1 MTLKAPPSRLRVV
14 SVQSS
19 HNMEAGMRQDERHP
33 TSDDIFIGI
42 DLATRQ
48 HQVVI
53 HDSQG
58 RRLTSFKV
66 PHTRAGLNELVQ
78 RCTSPRLLPGRGRA
92 AIAFEATG
100 HVWEAV
106 AAFLEE
112 HHLEYQVVNPM
123 ATFRTREARQ
133 MSRDKRD
140 LTDAEQIAHLLRTG
154 VVTQCQ
160 LLPAKYMQLRRTWGE
175 YYRLRKER
183 ARLKTV
189 LTHQLYGVFPE
200 IVGEWQTAT
209 APGCLAV
216 LRAGLTPRQIAKLTK
231 PAFIRLARQHRR
243 GRRMW
248 RFKIEQV
255 WEKACCTVAAP
266 HGQEAAT
273 REVTRLVDR
282 IDFVADQLDQV
293 ATELRALLERFEEA
307 KYLGTLP
314 GIGWITVAALIA
326 EIGPF
331 NRYRHGRQLVK
342 LAGLQPS
349 RRESGAIAGRTPIT
363 KRGRAQLR
371 EVVYM
376 ATLSSIRHNPR
387 IKAHYERLCQRP
399 IRPLPKMH
407 AFGACM
413 SKLLH
418 YAFAVVKNREA
429 FDVDHLWKEKQIAA

>member
-1 MTLKAPPSRLRVV
+1 
-14 SVQSS
+14 
-19 HNMEAGMRQDERHP
+19 MRQDERYP
-33 TSDDIFIGI
+33 TPEKIFIGI

-53 HDSQG
+53 LDSQG

-66 PHTRAGLNELVQ
+66 PHNREGLRELVQ
-78 RCTSPRLLPGRGRA
+78 RCTSSRLLPDRGRA

-112 HHLEYQVVNPM
+112 QHLEYRVVNPL

-154 VVTQCQ
+154 VVTRCQ
-160 LLPAKYMQLRRTWGE
+160 LLPAKYMQLRRSWGE
-175 YYRLRKER
+175 YHRLRGER
-183 ARLKTV
+183 ARLKTLLV
-189 LTHQLYGVFPE
+189 HQLYGVFPE
-200 IVGEWQTAT
+200 IVGEWKAVS

-216 LRAGLTPRQIAKLTK
+216 LGAGLTPRQIAQLTK
-231 PAFIRLARQHRR
+231 PAFIRLVQQHRR

-255 WEKACCTVAAP
+255 WEKACRTVAAP
-266 HGQEAAT
+266 HGQDAAM
-273 REVTRLVDR
+273 REVVRLVAR
-282 IDFVADQLDQV
+282 IDFIGDQLDQV
-293 ATELRALLERFEEA
+293 AMELNSQLETFEEA
-307 KYLGTLP
+307 KYLRTLP
-314 GIGWITVAALIA
+314 GIGSITIAALIA

-349 RRESGAIAGRTPIT
+349 RRESGESAGRTPIT

-371 EVVYM
+371 AVVYM
-376 ATLSSIRHNPR
+376 ATLSSLRHNPR
-387 IKAHYERLCQRP
+387 IKAHYQRLCQRP
-399 IRPLPKMH
+399 VRPLPKMH

-413 SKLLH
+413 TKLLH
-418 YAFAVVKNREA
+418 YAFAVVKHREA
-429 FDVDHLWKEKQIAA
+429 FDVDHLWKEERIAA

>member
-1 MTLKAPPSRLRVV
+1 
-14 SVQSS
+14 
-19 HNMEAGMRQDERHP
+19 MEVGMRQDEGHP

-42 DLATRQ
+42 DLATKQ

-53 HDSQG
+53 LDSQG

-66 PHTRAGLNELVQ
+66 SHTREGLGELVQ
-78 RCTSPRLLPGRGRA
+78 RCTSPLLLPGRGRA
-92 AIAFEATG
+92 VIAFEATG

-112 HHLEYQVVNPM
+112 QHLEYQIVNPL

-154 VVTQCQ
+154 IVTQCQ
-160 LLPAKYMQLRRTWGE
+160 LLPDNYMQLRRAWGE
-175 YYRLRKER
+175 YHRIRKER
-183 ARLKTV
+183 ARLQTL
-189 LTHQLYGVFPE
+189 LTHQLYGAFPE
-200 IVGEWQTAT
+200 IVGEWKTVS

-216 LRAGLTPRQIAKLTK
+216 LRTALTPRQIAKLTK
-231 PAFIRLARQHRR
+231 PAFIRLVHQHRR

-255 WEKACCTVAAP
+255 WEKACRTVAAP
-266 HGQEAAT
+266 HGQEAAM
-273 REVTRLVDR
+273 REVARLVER
-282 IDFVADQLDQV
+282 IDFVGDQLDQV
-293 ATELRALLERFEEA
+293 ATELHVLLDKFEEA
-307 KYLGTLP
+307 KYLATLP
-314 GIGWITVAALIA
+314 GIGWVTVAALIA

-331 NRYRHGRQLVK
+331 DRYRHGRQLVK

-349 RRESGAIAGRTPIT
+349 RRESGQVAGRTPIT

-371 EVVYM
+371 AVVYM
-376 ATLSSIRHNPR
+376 ATLSSLQHNPR
-387 IKAHYERLCQRP
+387 IKAHYERLCQRTT
-399 IRPLPKMH
+399 RPLPKMH

-413 SKLLH
+413 SKLLM
-418 YAFAVVKNREA
+418 YAFAGHRRRGGYALRCREHFTLKTA
-429 FDVDHLWKEKQIAA
+429 RSTSAWHPPLLGNKSG